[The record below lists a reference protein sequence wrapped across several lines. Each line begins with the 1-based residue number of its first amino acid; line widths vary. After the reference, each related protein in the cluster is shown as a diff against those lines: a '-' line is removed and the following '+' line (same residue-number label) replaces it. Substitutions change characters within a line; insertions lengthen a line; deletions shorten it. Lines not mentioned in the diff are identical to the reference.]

1 MGEELYL
8 EEPFGV
14 ISISLGTGDLWRKAP
29 LRATEGEQSISG
41 SHFHIEIAAAQQKP
55 LRPDSFIFSNAQG
68 CTWCCVAL
76 SSSLPLTGFTEA
88 CAHALAGGMQ
98 AGTAV
103 F

>member
-1 MGEELYL
+1 MGEELGL

-14 ISISLGTGDLWRKAP
+14 ISISLGARDLRRKAP
-29 LRATEGEQSISG
+29 LGATEVEQSISG
-41 SHFHIEIAAAQQKP
+41 SHFPPKIGAAQQKP
-55 LRPDSFIFSNAQG
+55 LPLDSFIFSDAQG

-76 SSSLPLTGFTEA
+76 SSSLPLTGFTGE
-88 CAHALAGGMQ
+88 CVHALAGGMQ